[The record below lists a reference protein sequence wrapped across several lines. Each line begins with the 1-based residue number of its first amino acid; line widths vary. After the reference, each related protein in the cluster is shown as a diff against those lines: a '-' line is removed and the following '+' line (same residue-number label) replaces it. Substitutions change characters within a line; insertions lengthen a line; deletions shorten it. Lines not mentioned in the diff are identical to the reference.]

1 MNIKGMS
8 AADIIVE
15 VKILKSNKCLFFKY
29 EIIKEWDL
37 KYRQTM

>member
-15 VKILKSNKCLFFKY
+15 VKN
-29 EIIKEWDL
+29 IKI
-37 KYRQTM
+37 